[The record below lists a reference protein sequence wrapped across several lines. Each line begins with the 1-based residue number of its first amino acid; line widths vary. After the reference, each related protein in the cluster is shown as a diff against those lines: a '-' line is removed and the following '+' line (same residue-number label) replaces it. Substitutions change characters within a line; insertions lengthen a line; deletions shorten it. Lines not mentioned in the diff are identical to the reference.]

1 MCNVLST
8 LSQKLRNCVTS
19 PLNFANVIF
28 GSLYFNVHGVE
39 TVKLGCS
46 KDTDESRDIEAFAN
60 VESGVINLML
70 EIDVVVD
77 GFEAMLDVNVEAG
90 AVEELLDVNVFS
102 EIEVV

>member
-1 MCNVLST
+1 VCNVLST

-28 GSLYFNVHGVE
+28 GSLYFDVHGVE

-46 KDTDESRDIEAFAN
+46 KDADESRDIEAFAKGN

-70 EIDVVVD
+70 EMS
-77 GFEAMLDVNVEAG
+77 MLKLVQLKSCSMSMFLARSKSFDRETCWTQ
-90 AVEELLDVNVFS
+90 L
-102 EIEVV
+102 I